1 MGQDENRSLMFNP
14 AAVPSNYFLNDS
26 SWDASSWKRSN
37 PWNVEKIPK
46 QFFSNLLISDHPPGP
61 KKQEEVWDGDASG
74 REEKAISL
82 PAWPAFPPL
91 CLCLLSL
98 PWLRRPHL
106 VWAEHSAAPAGPWR
120 TPGQH
125 QGGSPQ
131 RGRKHLMGA
140 EQEMEQSCSHS
151 DCKYLGKCEEQWVNP
166 CHHLSRCCVM
176 VNISSSAQ
184 KPQPGQVIS
193 ARFLWAI

>member
-1 MGQDENRSLMFNP
+1 
-14 AAVPSNYFLNDS
+14 
-26 SWDASSWKRSN
+26 
-37 PWNVEKIPK
+37 
-46 QFFSNLLISDHPPGP
+46 
-61 KKQEEVWDGDASG
+61 
-74 REEKAISL
+74 
-82 PAWPAFPPL
+82 
-91 CLCLLSL
+91 
-98 PWLRRPHL
+98 
-106 VWAEHSAAPAGPWR
+106 
-120 TPGQH
+120 
-125 QGGSPQ
+125 
-131 RGRKHLMGA
+131 MGA